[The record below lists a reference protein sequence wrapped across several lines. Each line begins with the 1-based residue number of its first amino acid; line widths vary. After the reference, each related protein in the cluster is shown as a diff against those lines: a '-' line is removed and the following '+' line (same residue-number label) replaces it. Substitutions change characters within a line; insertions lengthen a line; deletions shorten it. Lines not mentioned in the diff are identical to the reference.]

1 MEQKR
6 TLSTVKGG
14 SRGRDSILSHPCSAI
29 CISRK
34 SKGDGD
40 GNGNSSYQC
49 TEPGCNKYFKTQA
62 NLDLHMN
69 LLDRNVSPV
78 PANVI
83 ESLYD
88 KVKME

>member
-1 MEQKR
+1 MDLEER
-6 TLSTVKGG
+6 IPFFPTHARRFVSVGE
-14 SRGRDSILSHPCSAI
+14 
-29 CISRK
+29 

-49 TEPGCNKYFKTQA
+49 TEPGCNEDFKTQA
-62 NLDLHMN
+62 NLDLHMI